1 MILKVHRAGL
11 IIPVTILSDLLP
23 FFSYKVIPFTAALLT
38 VDAKLHAV
46 TAFRLVS
53 PLMNTASFL
62 ITSSMIGW
70 DFAITKT
77 VSAVRISVLSG
88 PIKMEFFKKSCFFKP
103 IMRKSKGWRL
113 LSVTIRFRES
123 VFGISEANP
132 SYLTSLKRSL

>member
-1 MILKVHRAGL
+1 MVLKVHRAGL

-38 VDAKLHAV
+38 VDAKLDAV

-62 ITSSMIGW
+62 ITSRMIGW

-77 VSAVRISVLSG
+77 VSAFRISVQSG
-88 PIKMEFFKKSCFFKP
+88 PIKMLF
-103 IMRKSKGWRL
+103 
-113 LSVTIRFRES
+113 
-123 VFGISEANP
+123 
-132 SYLTSLKRSL
+132 LKRAVFSNQLWEKVKVGGC

>member
-1 MILKVHRAGL
+1 M
-11 IIPVTILSDLLP
+11 IIPVAILSDLSP
-23 FFSYKVIPFTAALLT
+23 FYSYKVIPFTAALLT

-62 ITSSMIGW
+62 ITSGMVGW

-88 PIKMEFFKKSCFFKP
+88 PIKIAF
-103 IMRKSKGWRL
+103 
-113 LSVTIRFRES
+113 
-123 VFGISEANP
+123 
-132 SYLTSLKRSL
+132 LKRAVFSNRLWEKEKVRGC